1 MSLGV
6 FGVDAFRR
14 EECILRM
21 SIISSRMLAG
31 FSQSS
36 RFVLI
41 VAVLFLAP
49 TVFAAPGAL
58 EKYVAAPDKSFQW
71 SVRETRPLENGQTL
85 AHVEMTSQTWRG
97 HVWTHHVQIVRAKE
111 VRNPHIA
118 LVFVTG
124 DGDGKKSIPMLQI
137 WAERA
142 GAIAACVTR
151 VPNQPLYDGR
161 KEDALIAFTFGN
173 YLKDGDDSWPLL
185 FPMAKSAV
193 RAMDTVAAW
202 AKQENKQVVDSFV
215 VSGASKRGWT
225 TWLTAAVDPRVK
237 AIAPMVIDMLN
248 MKVQT
253 DWTLK
258 CYGKQSEQI
267 SDYTDS
273 GLVDRMDDPR
283 MKEIRAWVDPFS
295 YRARYTMPKLILLG
309 TNDRYW
315 TVDALRHYFHDLPG
329 PKLIYQTP
337 NAGHNLNGGADA
349 AQTVATFYQLIA
361 DKKPLP
367 TLDWKFT
374 DDGKVNVTV
383 KCSQEAKSIRL
394 WTATSADRDFR
405 DDQWTSRDL
414 AVKPGSASASAE
426 VIAPEKGFR
435 AYLAEVELVSTTG
448 HTWKLSTEAR
458 VTPDFKTPK

>member
-1 MSLGV
+1 MSH
-6 FGVDAFRR
+6 
-14 EECILRM
+14 
-21 SIISSRMLAG
+21 ISSRLILIL
-31 FSQSS
+31 
-36 RFVLI
+36 VLLL
-41 VAVLFLAP
+41 VPRA
-49 TVFAAPGAL
+49 FAAPGAL
-58 EKYVAAPDKSFQW
+58 EKYVAAPDKSFHW
-71 SVRETRPLENGQTL
+71 AVRDTRTLDNGQSV

-97 HVWTHHVQIVRAKE
+97 HVWTHHLQIVRAKE

-124 DGDGKKSIPMLQI
+124 DGDGKRSIPMLQI

-202 AKQENKQVVDSFV
+202 AKQDHRQAVDSFV

-225 TWLTAAVDPRVK
+225 TWLTAAVDARVK

-253 DWTLK
+253 DWTQK

-267 SDYTDS
+267 RDYTEA
-273 GLVDRMDDPR
+273 GLVDKMDDPR
-283 MKEIRAWVDPFS
+283 MKEIRAWVDPYS
-295 YRARYTMPKLILLG
+295 YRARYTMPKLILIG
-309 TNDRYW
+309 TNDPYW

-329 PKLIYQTP
+329 PKLIHQTP

-349 AQTVATFYQLIA
+349 TQTVAAFYQLIA

-374 DDGKVNVTV
+374 GDGRVSVTV
-383 KCSQEAKSIRL
+383 KSSQNAKAIRL
-394 WTATSADRDFR
+394 WTATSEDRDFR
-405 DDQWTSRDL
+405 NDKWTASDL
-414 AVKPGSASASAE
+414 DVKSDGASASAE
-426 VIAPEKGFR
+426 VTAPAKGFR
-435 AYLAEVELVSTTG
+435 AYMAEVEFLSATG
-448 HTWKLSTEAR
+448 HKWKLSTEAR
-458 VTPDFKTPK
+458 VTPDFKTQP

>member
-1 MSLGV
+1 MPT
-6 FGVDAFRR
+6 
-14 EECILRM
+14 LRFHAR
-21 SIISSRMLAG
+21 SRLHSPCAALLLSVTLACAAG
-31 FSQSS
+31 
-36 RFVLI
+36 
-41 VAVLFLAP
+41 
-49 TVFAAPGAL
+49 AAPGAL
-58 EKYVAAPDKSFQW
+58 EKYVAAPDATFKW
-71 SVRETRPLENGQTL
+71 SVLEARTLDNGSTV
-85 AHVEMTSQTWRG
+85 AHVEMTSQSWRG
-97 HVWTHHVQIVRAKE
+97 HVWTHHMQIVRAKDI
-111 VRNPHIA
+111 RNPHIA

-124 DGDGKKSIPMLQI
+124 DGDGKRNIAMLQL

-161 KEDALIAFTFGN
+161 KEDALIAFTFDN
-173 YLKDGDDSWPLL
+173 YLKDGDDTWPLL

-202 AKQENKQVVDSFV
+202 AKQEHKQTVDSFV

-225 TWLTAAVDPRVK
+225 TWLTAAVDARVK

-253 DWTLK
+253 DWTKK
-258 CYGKQSEQI
+258 CYGRQSEQI
-267 SDYTDS
+267 RDYTDL
-273 GLVDRMDDPR
+273 GLIDRLDDER
-283 MKEIRAWVDPFS
+283 MRQIRGWVDPYS

-349 AQTVATFYQLIA
+349 AQSLAAFYQHIA
-361 DKKPLP
+361 DKQPLP
-367 TLDWKFT
+367 TLDWKFAG
-374 DDGKVNVTV
+374 DGKVTVTV
-383 KCSQEAKSIRL
+383 KCSQNAKAIRL

-405 DDQWTSRDL
+405 DDQWSSRDL
-414 AVKPGSASASAE
+414 EVKPGSANASVE
-426 VIAPEKGFR
+426 VSAPEMGFR
-435 AYLAEVELVSTTG
+435 AYLAEVELVSPTG

-458 VTPDFKTPK
+458 VTPDFKP

>member
-1 MSLGV
+1 MFLLHARPESPLSPSLRSQ
-6 FGVDAFRR
+6 F
-14 EECILRM
+14 
-21 SIISSRMLAG
+21 LA
-31 FSQSS
+31 
-36 RFVLI
+36 L
-41 VAVLFLAP
+41 LFLVTPIAA
-49 TVFAAPGAL
+49 AAPGAL
-58 EKYVAAPDKSFQW
+58 EKYVAAPDNTFNW
-71 SVRETRPLENGQTL
+71 SIRETRALDNGQTA

-97 HVWTHHVQIVRAKE
+97 HVWTHHMQIVRAKD

-124 DGDGKKSIPMLQI
+124 DGDGKRNLPMLQL

-161 KEDALIAFTFGN
+161 KEDALIAFTFDN

-193 RAMDTVAAW
+193 RAMDAVAAW
-202 AKQENKQVVDSFV
+202 AKQEHKQAVDSFV

-225 TWLTAAVDPRVK
+225 TWLTAAVDARVK

-267 SDYTDS
+267 RDYTDL
-273 GLVDRMDDPR
+273 GLVDRMEDAR
-283 MKEIRAWVDPFS
+283 MKEIRGWVDPFS

-349 AQTVATFYQLIA
+349 ANTLASFFQLIA

-367 TLDWKFT
+367 TLDWKFNG
-374 DDGKVNVTV
+374 DGKVNVTV
-383 KCSQEAKSIRL
+383 KCSQAAKSIRL

-405 DDQWTSRDL
+405 DDQWNSRDL
-414 AVKPGSASASAE
+414 EVKPGSASATAE
-426 VIAPEKGFR
+426 VSAPEKGFR
-435 AYLAEVELVSTTG
+435 AYLAEVELVSPTG

-458 VTPDFKTPK
+458 VTPDFK